1 MNRSLIKFSLV
12 ALAVAGL
19 AACASTKPPST
30 KLATPAP
37 ATPLDDYKPRV
48 AEATQDL
55 PLAVHAEGLSP
66 NQQRALLAFSANWAE
81 SENEIEVKS
90 PTNVGDPVAARRMA
104 DAVGAYLQQSGVPAG
119 RIRLATYDAMGAEHP
134 VVVVS
139 FRRLTAVLNDCSKT
153 WDNLTKTKNN
163 TVSTQFGCSVSSNI
177 ALMIDNPADL
187 QHPTQV
193 DPADAS
199 RRQLVL
205 TKYRNGQVTSST
217 TDSQA
222 SGAVTSK

>member
-1 MNRSLIKFSLV
+1 
-12 ALAVAGL
+12 
-19 AACASTKPPST
+19 
-30 KLATPAP
+30 
-37 ATPLDDYKPRV
+37 
-48 AEATQDL
+48 
-55 PLAVHAEGLSP
+55 
-66 NQQRALLAFSANWAE
+66 
-81 SENEIEVKS
+81 
-90 PTNVGDPVAARRMA
+90 
-104 DAVGAYLQQSGVPAG
+104 
-119 RIRLATYDAMGAEHP
+119 
-134 VVVVS
+134 
-139 FRRLTAVLNDCSKT
+139 LNDCSKT